1 MFKSEKE
8 KRYKYGLRK
17 KRGGGGA
24 ASYIIGA
31 MLFVSLGAVSLTSVP
46 THAEEIPVVDALSE
60 TQPQAIIKD
69 TSLNAGYSTRCM
81 EVIGK
86 NLQLL
91 RIT

>member
-31 MLFVSLGAVSLTSVP
+31 MLFVAMGMAVAPQDVF
-46 THAEEIPVVDALSE
+46 AL
-60 TQPQAIIKD
+60 D
-69 TSLNAGYSTRCM
+69 TSGGISNAQF
-81 EVIGK
+81 K
-86 NLQLL
+86 
-91 RIT
+91 